1 MKMKEVS
8 NVTFRFVKRKNISK
22 MISTD
27 SVSTLLNVPNATVN
41 EVVASAHRTK
51 KVRTLNVTN
60 ATEEINA
67 STNIEKKRNDKK
79 TSASKVK
86 TRYRQQNHVITKLTT
101 E

>member
-27 SVSTLLNVPNATVN
+27 SVSTLFNVPNATIN

-67 STNIEKKRNDKK
+67 STNIEKKGMIKRHP
-79 TSASKVK
+79 
-86 TRYRQQNHVITKLTT
+86 RRKLRRDIDNKIML
-101 E
+101 

>member
-67 STNIEKKRNDKK
+67 STNIEKKGMIKRHP
-79 TSASKVK
+79 
-86 TRYRQQNHVITKLTT
+86 RRKLRRDIDNKIML
-101 E
+101 